1 MTEGLKSLP
10 TATVITVWSP
20 ADGRVVD
27 SVPVMDANSIAEIV
41 VDLRV
46 AQRGWE
52 QLPVQA
58 RARHLLAFRDW
69 LLDNEFRLARLL
81 QLETGKPWAE
91 ANLEIPYIVD
101 AINYY
106 ARTAP
111 RLLADRT
118 PPRHGLIAATKRQ
131 LVVQRPY
138 PVVGVITPWNFPLGL
153 SILDAIP
160 ALLAGAAV
168 VVKPSEYTPLTV
180 AAAVEGWKAV
190 EAPPVLRC
198 VTGGGETGAAV
209 VEHVDYVQFTGST
222 RTGKAIAHAAA
233 ERLIPCGLELGGK
246 DAMIVLDDA
255 DMVRAAN
262 AAVWGAMA
270 NSGQM
275 CTSVERV
282 YVEEGAY
289 EEFIGIVVEKMNAL
303 RVGEDDQQFRY
314 DVGPL
319 ATEEQL
325 AIVTAHVDDAM
336 ARGARILVGGAP
348 FEGSGFFPP
357 TLLVDVDHTM
367 LCMQRE
373 TFGPTLPVMRVR
385 DEDEAVRLAN
395 DSDYGLSAT
404 VFSGSRARAER
415 IARRLDAGAVNINDV
430 FGNLFTLSLPQGG
443 WKQSGVGRR
452 NGADAVL
459 KYSRP
464 QAIVSARVQPAREF
478 IWYPYTSIRGAIV
491 HRVGRIL
498 GARDLLRRLG

>member
-1 MTEGLKSLP
+1 MTSA
-10 TATVITVWSP
+10 TAITVCSP
-20 ADGRVVD
+20 ADGRVID
-27 SVPVMDANSIAEIV
+27 SVPVMDAEAVAAVIGE
-41 VDLRV
+41 LRV
-46 AQRGWE
+46 AQVGWAD
-52 QLPVQA
+52 LSPRA
-58 RARHLLAFRDW
+58 RAAHLLKYRDW
-69 LLDNEFRLARLL
+69 LLDNEFRLAEML
-81 QLETGKPWAE
+81 QRETGKPWAE
-91 ANLEIPYIVD
+91 ANLEIPYVVD
-101 AINYY
+101 AINFY

-111 RLLADRT
+111 GLLADRT

-153 SILDAIP
+153 SLLDAVP

-168 VVKPSEYTPLTV
+168 VVKPSEFTPLTV
-180 AAAVEGWKAV
+180 AAAVDGWKAV
-190 EAPPVLRC
+190 GAPRVLEC
-198 VTGGGETGAAV
+198 VTGAGVTGAAV
-209 VEHVDYVQFTGST
+209 VDNVDYIQFTGST
-222 RTGKAIAHAAA
+222 RTGRAIAHAAA

-255 DMVRAAN
+255 DVARAAN
-262 AAVWGAMA
+262 AAVWGGMA

-282 YVEEGAY
+282 YVEAGVY
-289 EEFIGIVVEKMNAL
+289 DEFVALVLEKLNAL

-319 ATEEQL
+319 ATAAQL
-325 AIVTAHVDDAM
+325 TIVQHHVDDAV
-336 ARGARILVGGAP
+336 ARGATVLTGGARV
-348 FEGSGFFPP
+348 ESTGFFQP

-373 TFGPTLPVMRVR
+373 TFGPTLPVMKVR
-385 DEDEAVRLAN
+385 DEDEAVQLAN

-404 VFSGSRARAER
+404 VFCGNRTRAER
-415 IARRLDAGAVNINDV
+415 VARRLDAGAVNINDV

-443 WKQSGVGRR
+443 WKQSGLGRR

-464 QAIVSARVQPAREF
+464 QAIVSARVQPDSEF
-478 IWYPYTSIRGAIV
+478 IWYPYTAIRGAIV
-491 HRVGRIL
+491 HRVGRLL
-498 GARDLLRRLG
+498 GARGLLRRLG